1 MSWIKDNKFIVA
13 LGGGTLVGVAVLYFV
28 GSAGTKRYDD
38 AKAKYDETS
47 TEASGFEKLALYPKA
62 ENRDGKR
69 KAIDEYRKSVD
80 SIQAAFENFRP
91 KDIKNIS
98 PQDFT
103 SHLKAADQE
112 IRKAFE
118 DAGTT
123 VPDAFFAGF
132 EGYRSNLAPPSS
144 TGMLDYQLN
153 SIKKVLLELAKA
165 DPSALKN
172 LYRPALQE
180 ETPGSEPYSA
190 PAGAVARPL
199 PLEITF
205 MGSEKSARDFLS
217 SIVKPENQFVV
228 IRSVRIANAKKDPP
242 KTADA
247 QFEKAAA
254 AKPAAASDFGGGF
267 VLPGDEPK
275 PAGGEKPAEAK
286 PASSTA
292 PANSS
297 RILAQVLG
305 NEEVQVFVRL
315 DILQFLP
322 VKKLP

>member
-1 MSWIKDNKFIVA
+1 MSWIKDNKFLVA
-13 LGGGTLVGVAVLYFV
+13 LGGTTLVLVGALYFV
-28 GSAGTKRYDD
+28 GSGGATRYDE
-38 AKAKYDETS
+38 AKTKFDETS
-47 TEASGFEKLALYPKA
+47 TEAGGFEKLAVYPKP

-80 SIQAAFENFRP
+80 SIQGAFENFRP
-91 KDIKNIS
+91 KEIKDIS

-103 SHLKAADQE
+103 SHVKAADQE

-123 VPDAFFAGF
+123 VPDAFFVGF
-132 EGYRSNLAPPSS
+132 EGYKTSLARGNA
-144 TGMLDYQLN
+144 TGILDYQL
-153 SIKKVLLELAKA
+153 SAIKKILLELAKTSPSEFRNLHRPTLA
-165 DPSALKN
+165 EEDGQPFTPSAN
-172 LYRPALQE
+172 
-180 ETPGSEPYSA
+180 
-190 PAGAVARPL
+190 AVSRSF

-205 MGSEKSARDFLS
+205 VAPEKSAREFLS
-217 SIVKPENQFVV
+217 SIVKPENQYVV
-228 IRSVRIANAKKDPP
+228 LRCLRITNAKKDPP
-242 KTADA
+242 RTADA

-254 AKPAAASDFGGGF
+254 KPAAAAAEFGGGF

-275 PAGGEKPAEAK
+275 PAAGEKPAEA
-286 PASSTA
+286 PA
-292 PANSS
+292 PAKAATSG

-315 DILQFLP
+315 DLLQFLP